1 MPEESTSGGPVPRGY
16 RGKRAFDAL
25 VASAGLA
32 VAFPLLAALWC
43 LARVLL
49 GSPVFFRQRR
59 PGLHGVPF
67 DIVKLR
73 TMTDDR
79 AEDGSMLP
87 DGARLTRLG
96 RFLRKTSLDEL
107 PELWNVLR
115 GDMSL
120 VGPRPLLME
129 YLPHYSSRE
138 RLRHAVRPGI
148 TGLAQVTG
156 RNTIGWAERL
166 ELDVRYVESIS
177 FGLDLR
183 ILVRTVAAVLGLQGV
198 AVDTDQVETR
208 LDEERSASD
217 ARPAD
222 GSGSRELASLEP
234 ESAVG
239 GEEA

>member
-1 MPEESTSGGPVPRGY
+1 MTEARTDRGRRPEGY
-16 RGKRAFDAL
+16 RGKRALDVM
-25 VASAGLA
+25 VASAGLLA
-32 VAFPLLAALWC
+32 ALPLLAFLWC

-73 TMTDDR
+73 TMTDSR
-79 AEDGSMLP
+79 AEDGSLLP
-87 DGARLTRLG
+87 DGARLTHFG

-138 RLRHAVRPGI
+138 RLRHEVRPGI

-156 RNTIGWAERL
+156 RNTVGWAERL
-166 ELDVRYVESIS
+166 ELDAVYVESIS
-177 FGLDLR
+177 FGLDLQ
-183 ILVRTVAAVLGLQGV
+183 ILARTFGVVLGLKGV

-208 LDEERSASD
+208 LDEERAAVEAGRVARLGVQGPAVPEPASV
-217 ARPAD
+217 
-222 GSGSRELASLEP
+222 EQ
-234 ESAVG
+234 
-239 GEEA
+239 GEQA